1 MTKIEFRTHIADK
14 IDYTCR
20 WVRKALVAAPDSQIV
35 LFCSD
40 RNLLRRLDDA
50 IWTFSDSDFLPHAI
64 IGDRHAFR
72 SQVLLTADDHRE
84 LPHYGILVN
93 LSPDIPACYARFER
107 LIELV
112 STDQADT
119 EAGRKRYVHYR
130 EQSYTLH
137 HETAR
142 Q

>member
-1 MTKIEFRTHIADK
+1 MTRIEFRTHIADK
-14 IDYTCR
+14 IGYTCR
-20 WVRKALVAAPDSQIV
+20 WVRKALAEAPDSQIV

-40 RNLLRRLDDA
+40 RNLLDRLDDA
-50 IWTFSDSDFLPHAI
+50 LWTFSDSDFLPHAL
-64 IGDRHAFR
+64 IGDAHASR
-72 SQVLLTADDHRE
+72 SPVILTQDDRRE

-93 LSPDIPACYARFER
+93 LSPDVPACYARFDR

-119 EAGRKRYVHYR
+119 EAGRKRYVYYR
-130 EQSYTLH
+130 ECGHTLH

-142 Q
+142 